1 MWHSASTGSE
11 LEASAINP
19 QVAMSQPY
27 GTSAEVYSFA
37 IILWQLL
44 SHQVPYAG
52 LGSTA
57 FHRRVVQ
64 EGSRPLL
71 GHKAWP
77 AHLSQL
83 LAECWSS
90 TPTERPAIEEV
101 PPAPDPLPP
110 QPGHAPSSPA
120 RTLFPVA
127 PATDTY
133 CRVARLL
140 LLYRCADDCARLT
153 MGSSREKDAPLHAGG

>member
-1 MWHSASTGSE
+1 
-11 LEASAINP
+11 
-19 QVAMSQPY
+19 MSQPY

-64 EGSRPLL
+64 EGSRPVL

-120 RTLFPVA
+120 RTLSLQPLPLIHTA
-127 PATDTY
+127 ACMT
-133 CRVARLL
+133 RLL
-140 LLYRCADDCARLT
+140 LVHRCADDCARLT
-153 MGSSREKDAPLHAGG
+153 MGSSGERGAPLHAGG